1 MGKIMAMTISKFL
14 KIYTL
19 PGACLVLLALVSG
32 CAKEQ
37 KKENMSFNELNSF
50 ADKAKQKK
58 HNDDAM
64 GYLEE
69 ALGRFS
75 DNEKIHQVKLD
86 LAELHFDSGNYQ
98 AAHELYENFNQLYPA
113 DAQAEY
119 AKYKS
124 ILSMYRQTL
133 DVHCDQTE
141 TENTIRLCRE
151 YLQKGIYK
159 KFTKEIIDI
168 QKLCENKL
176 FNKEIYVFNFYF
188 NKGKYDAA
196 GHRLKTIKHKFA
208 AALSEHEDQL
218 LYLECKLAQKEKN
231 KKLIRHNLD
240 ELMTKYPT
248 SEFTLM
254 AQNLTAKRQFVF

>member
-1 MGKIMAMTISKFL
+1 MGKIMAITVFKFL
-14 KIYTL
+14 KTYAAQ
-19 PGACLVLLALVSG
+19 GACVVLLTLAAG

-37 KKENMSFNELNSF
+37 KKENMSFNELTSC
-50 ADKAKQKK
+50 ADKAQQKK
-58 HNDDAM
+58 HHDDAVV
-64 GYLEE
+64 YLEE

-75 DNEKIHQVKLD
+75 DNEKIHQVKMS
-86 LAELHFDSGNYQ
+86 LAELNFDNGNYQ

-141 TENTIRLCRE
+141 TEETIKLCRE
-151 YLQKGIYK
+151 YLQKGVYK
-159 KFTKEIIDI
+159 KFKKEIGDI
-168 QKLCENKL
+168 QKLCENRL

-208 AALSEHEDQL
+208 TVLAEHEDQL
-218 LYLECKLAQKEKN
+218 LYLECKLAQKVKN
-231 KKLIRHNLD
+231 KKLIRQNLD
-240 ELMTKYPT
+240 ELLTKYPT

-254 AQNLTAKRQFVF
+254 AQNLTARRPFIF